1 MKQKSFKKKFD
12 FFWWFKI
19 NTLSFCKTFPGK
31 TEIDKN
37 KSSLKDLR

>member
-19 NTLSFCKTFPGK
+19 NTLSLQNIS
-31 TEIDKN
+31 EKN
-37 KSSLKDLR
+37 GDRHK

>member
-19 NTLSFCKTFPGK
+19 NTFFCKTFPSK
-31 TEIDKN
+31 TEINRN